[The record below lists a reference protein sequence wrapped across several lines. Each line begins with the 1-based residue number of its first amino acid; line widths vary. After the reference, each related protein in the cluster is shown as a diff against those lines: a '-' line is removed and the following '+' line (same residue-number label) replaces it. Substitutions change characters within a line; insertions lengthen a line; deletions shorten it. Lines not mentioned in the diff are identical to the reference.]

1 MYSFRNQYSFYCLP
15 CLKEKKSKWKDLF
28 SKEEE
33 NFWQFFKFHR
43 FFYHSFVDVRIQY
56 MWWGCCLVGQWCNVC
71 MNDRSFLS
79 SIHHISKFRAKK
91 LRNDPCLRTF
101 LESSNDKSILLM
113 LSLIQKYA
121 FFKKKKKP
129 FSLYKWFV
137 QSVCTN
143 QSVQKWSIC
152 HDYIGFLKLPYR
164 RY

>member
-15 CLKEKKSKWKDLF
+15 CLKEKKSKWKGLF

-33 NFWQFFKFHR
+33 NFDSFSNSME
-43 FFYHSFVDVRIQY
+43 FFYHSFVDVRIC
-56 MWWGCCLVGQWCNVC
+56 GGSCFVGQWCNVC

-113 LSLIQKYA
+113 LSHIQEYA
-121 FFKKKKKP
+121 FLFKEKKETTQFVKTIHENY
-129 FSLYKWFV
+129 LY
-137 QSVCTN
+137 TN
-143 QSVQKWSIC
+143 LRVE
-152 HDYIGFLKLPYR
+152 
-164 RY
+164 